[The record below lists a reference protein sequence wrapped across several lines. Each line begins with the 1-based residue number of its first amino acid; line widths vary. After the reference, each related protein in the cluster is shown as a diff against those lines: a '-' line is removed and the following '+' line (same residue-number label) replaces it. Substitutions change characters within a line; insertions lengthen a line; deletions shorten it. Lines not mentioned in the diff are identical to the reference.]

1 MKTSPDDAN
10 QRFTVEL
17 IKGALN
23 ASRREMEALITRTS
37 MSPFIR
43 EKKDFFTA
51 ILNPQGELVVSTS
64 LTLAGN
70 LIDSILDSYPLH
82 TMKNGDLYWYNDPYF
97 TSGAV
102 SHLPDMVFVMPI
114 FSKARVIAFVE
125 CWGHLWDIGG
135 RVPGSISPNAKSVYE
150 EGIMIPPVRV
160 IQAGVRNEEVFRIF
174 TRNSRFPEMLEGDLN
189 SLMAACQLGKK
200 RVEDCINVYGENN
213 LELALER
220 TISQTEAALKSQ
232 IDQLIPDGE
241 WAFRDRID
249 SDAVSDRSYYVDAI
263 LRHKRGELTIDFT
276 QTDKQAVGP
285 INFIMDESVPK
296 FMLGLYLTHGMDGVI
311 MNAGFTRAL
320 GTIKTSPG
328 TLLAPNSP
336 APLGLRSHTMFR
348 VNSALFGCLAQA
360 MDGAAS
366 AASSVYVLYYLR
378 GKRPNGG
385 EDLCIEGLSVGYGA
399 RNFADG
405 LDAVYYVAQ
414 ENYPVEFAEM
424 EFGLE
429 IEQFSVHCDSGGAG
443 RYRGGC
449 GIVRD
454 VRVLLDEMT
463 LGIRIDNCRYPAF
476 GTNGGTSGM
485 PGGVI
490 INPGTTKERRIK
502 PLSDGTV
509 VKKGDLIRIITP
521 GGGGWGSPLDRPQN
535 DVLDDVLD
543 GYVSIKQAKNQ
554 YGVVLSKD
562 GLAIDLYETKKLR
575 ASRPRAPEMF
585 HRGEYYNAEDD
596 RTPQNQ

>member
-1 MKTSPDDAN
+1 
-10 QRFTVEL
+10 
-17 IKGALN
+17 
-23 ASRREMEALITRTS
+23 
-37 MSPFIR
+37 
-43 EKKDFFTA
+43 
-51 ILNPQGELVVSTS
+51 
-64 LTLAGN
+64 
-70 LIDSILDSYPLH
+70 
-82 TMKNGDLYWYNDPYF
+82 
-97 TSGAV
+97 
-102 SHLPDMVFVMPI
+102 
-114 FSKARVIAFVE
+114 
-125 CWGHLWDIGG
+125 
-135 RVPGSISPNAKSVYE
+135 
-150 EGIMIPPVRV
+150 
-160 IQAGVRNEEVFRIF
+160 
-174 TRNSRFPEMLEGDLN
+174 
-189 SLMAACQLGKK
+189 
-200 RVEDCINVYGENN
+200 
-213 LELALER
+213 
-220 TISQTEAALKSQ
+220 
-232 IDQLIPDGE
+232 
-241 WAFRDRID
+241 
-249 SDAVSDRSYYVDAI
+249 
-263 LRHKRGELTIDFT
+263 
-276 QTDKQAVGP
+276 
-285 INFIMDESVPK
+285 
-296 FMLGLYLTHGMDGVI
+296 
-311 MNAGFTRAL
+311 MN
-320 GTIKTSPG
+320 
-328 TLLAPNSP
+328 
-336 APLGLRSHTMFR
+336 
-348 VNSALFGCLAQA
+348 
-360 MDGAAS
+360 GAAS

-490 INPGTTKERRIK
+490 INPGTAEERRIK

-521 GGGGWGSPLDRPQN
+521 GGGGWGSPLDRPQQ

-554 YGVVLSKD
+554 YGVVLSKE
-562 GLAIDLYETKKLR
+562 GLAIDFSETKKLR
-575 ASRPRAPEMF
+575 ASRPRATEMF